1 MSKMKGR
8 RRYSEKFK
16 REAVARTQEWNN
28 ITALARHL
36 GIDRKMLYQWKWQQE
51 GRPPRKPLPL
61 TTQAAERGSL
71 ETLRRENMHLKRVLA
86 EKTLEVDFFKGALQK
101 VEARRR
107 SRAGSGE
114 TPSTSESGSGRSRC
128 KAD

>member
-1 MSKMKGR
+1 MSKKGR

-16 REAVARTQEWNN
+16 RESVARMQEWGN
-28 ITALARHL
+28 ITALAKHL
-36 GIDRKMLYQWKWQQE
+36 RIDRKMLYQWKWQRE

-61 TTQAAERGSL
+61 TTRAAQRGGGW
-71 ETLRRENMHLKRVLA
+71 ETLRRENAHLKQVLA
-86 EKTLEVDFFKGALQK
+86 EKTLEVDFFRGALQN

-107 SRAGSGE
+107 SGEGSGE
-114 TPSTSESGSGRSRC
+114 TPSTTGSGSGRSRC